1 MTDAAVTDTVT
12 TDTAPATHRTA
23 STAVIITGY
32 GVLSPAGIGGKVLGE
47 ALRTGTLPSGESGTT
62 EPGGAPPGEAL
73 PPLRRLPVPD
83 VDPREHLGHKGLSS
97 LSRTAVLGMTAC
109 ELALR
114 SLPEPVPEEQRS
126 TTGVVLGTSTGSA
139 RAIGEFF
146 RDTYE
151 QERPYL
157 VSPALFPGILLN
169 HAAGQVAMR
178 HGFTG
183 VNASLAG
190 GRISGLSALRY
201 ARNAVLTGQAGRVL
215 AGSMEELSP
224 QGAWAWHRAGL
235 PAGHPVGEGGAVFVL
250 ERGTTAAHRTVAEL
264 HACETRFAPP
274 EDGPAAVAEALAR
287 CVTDALAAGGVTPD
301 QVEVVSAGATALR
314 GWSAVE
320 ARGRGRALDGC
331 RPVVLRAQDVLGE
344 THSAGAA
351 LQLAALLGFWEQEAV
366 PGRARW
372 GLVTAV
378 GADGSVAAA
387 LLRRPPAVS

>member
-1 MTDAAVTDTVT
+1 M
-12 TDTAPATHRTA
+12 TDTAPTGAVTTDAVPADRDP
-23 STAVIITGY
+23 STVVTVTGY
-32 GVLSPAGIGGKVLGE
+32 GVLSPAGVGGKALGE
-47 ALRTGTLPSGESGTT
+47 ALRTGTLPPRERGTA
-62 EPGGAPPGEAL
+62 EPAGAPAGEPL
-73 PPLRRLPVPD
+73 PPLRLLPVPD
-83 VDPREHLGHKGLSS
+83 FDPREHLGRKGLSS

-169 HAAGQVAMR
+169 HAASQVAMR

-201 ARNAVLTGQAGRVL
+201 ARNALLTGQATRVL
-215 AGSMEELSP
+215 AGSMEELGP
-224 QGAWAWHRAGL
+224 QTAWAWHHAGA

-250 ERGTTAAHRTVAEL
+250 ERGTGTAHGTAAEL
-264 HACETRFAPP
+264 LACETGFAPP
-274 EDGPAAVAEALAR
+274 EDGPGAVAEALAR
-287 CVTDALAAGGVTPD
+287 CVTDALAAGGAAPD
-301 QVEVVSAGATALR
+301 EVEVVSAGATALR
-314 GWSAVE
+314 GWPAVE

-351 LQLAALLGFWEQEAV
+351 LQLAALLGFWEQEAA

-372 GLVTAV
+372 GLVTSV

-387 LLRRPPAVS
+387 LLRRPPTVT